1 MAMALHLH
9 IDGTSQGN
17 PGPTG
22 IGIVIQDRDE
32 RIVHQT
38 GRFLGELTDMEGAV
52 QGLLIGLEAA
62 AAVEES
68 EIAVFSSSQWLVR
81 QLTGQGR
88 DPGDRLTMLL
98 AQAQMLLLRFDGW
111 QIAHVPTEEN
121 KLAVA
126 LAEHA
131 ARAGHDVDAPMPQSP
146 TPTHRSDKD
155 VPVIV
160 RVAEGANTRT
170 CPEPCGAGEVFEF
183 GEVAPAH
190 MCLDALAAV
199 LDVVMAC
206 KRDDDQVIRALP
218 LTKRCA
224 RPGCGAVFEIDLRL
238 RR

>member
-1 MAMALHLH
+1 MALHLH

-22 IGIVIQDRDE
+22 VGIVIQDQDE
-32 RIVHQT
+32 RVVHQT
-38 GRFLGELTDMEGAV
+38 GRFLGELTDMEGAI

-62 AAVEES
+62 VAVDAS

-88 DPGDRLTMLL
+88 DPGDPLAMLL
-98 AQAQMLLLRFDGW
+98 AQAQMLLLQFDGW
-111 QIAHVPTEEN
+111 QITHVPTEEN

-126 LAEHA
+126 LSQHA
-131 ARAGHDVDAPMPQSP
+131 ARAGHDVEAPTRQDPAP
-146 TPTHRSDKD
+146 AHRSDED
-155 VPVIV
+155 VPVVV
-160 RVAEGANTRT
+160 RVTEGANTRT

-190 MCLDALAAV
+190 MCLDALGAV

-206 KRDDDQVIRALP
+206 KRDDDQVIAALP
-218 LTKRCA
+218 VTRRCA
-224 RPGCGAVFEIDLRL
+224 RPGCGAVFQIDLRL
-238 RR
+238 GH